1 MTAKLTPLQKTERK
15 IARIRMQLAHAEA
28 DRAGILSATQVVC
41 ESNYSNNFNRP
52 GVVPCGKPSE
62 IGKLTFI
69 RMLHYVRPYG
79 CTGGDYWQA
88 QENDAL
94 FVCPHC
100 GYTNRLLYKTDI
112 LALRAYFAKTED
124 REMR

>member
-1 MTAKLTPLQKTERK
+1 MPKKLTPLEKANRK
-15 IARIRMQLAHAEA
+15 IKRVEARLSEAVEERAQLL
-28 DRAGILSATQVVC
+28 RATLVKC
-41 ESNYSNNFNRP
+41 ENRFANNFNRP
-52 GVVPCGKPSE
+52 GLKACGKSSE

-69 RMLHYVRPYG
+69 RLLHYVRPYG

-88 QENDAL
+88 DEKDAL

-100 GYTNRLLYKTDI
+100 GYTNRLYGEPDVLK
-112 LALRAYFAKTED
+112 LREYFAKTED